1 MTTCKPIVD
10 VRDLRIQ
17 IQLDEGTLTPVRGVD
32 FRIYPGRTLG
42 LVGESGCGKSLTCK
56 ELLRI
61 NDPKCHSTG
70 RILFDD
76 GEREQDI
83 LALPD
88 NGPEIRSIRGRKISM
103 IFQEPMS
110 AFSPLFTIGDQVAEA
125 VLLHITKSKKAARQI
140 AIETMRKVGIANPE
154 KRFDQYPHEFSGGM
168 LQRALIAMALVCK
181 PRLLIADEPTTAL
194 DVTIHAQ
201 ILDLMKEMQGDLGMA
216 ILYITHDLGTVA
228 RMCDDV
234 AVMYLGRIVEYAS
247 AEEIFARPLHPYT
260 RGLMNAVHKI
270 GGEKGALASIDGVV
284 PLAMNLPDRCGFFER
299 CQEALPC
306 CASGEPPMVEASPG
320 HFVACCHFGKEAQP

>member
-140 AIETMRKVGIANPE
+140 AKMNEPV
-154 KRFDQYPHEFSGGM
+154 SGT
-168 LQRALIAMALVCK
+168 LVLHLSNHK
-181 PRLLIADEPTTAL
+181 
-194 DVTIHAQ
+194 IH
-201 ILDLMKEMQGDLGMA
+201 A
-216 ILYITHDLGTVA
+216 ILYA
-228 RMCDDV
+228 RISLRDS
-234 AVMYLGRIVEYAS
+234 RI
-247 AEEIFARPLHPYT
+247 P
-260 RGLMNAVHKI
+260 
-270 GGEKGALASIDGVV
+270 
-284 PLAMNLPDRCGFFER
+284 
-299 CQEALPC
+299 EALH
-306 CASGEPPMVEASPG
+306 ATR
-320 HFVACCHFGKEAQP
+320 